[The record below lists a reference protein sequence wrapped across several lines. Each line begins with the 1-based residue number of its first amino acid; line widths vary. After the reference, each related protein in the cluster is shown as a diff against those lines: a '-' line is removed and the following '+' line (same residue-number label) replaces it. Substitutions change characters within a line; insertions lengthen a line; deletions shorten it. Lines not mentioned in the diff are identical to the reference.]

1 MLLTNGELIT
11 MFNFF
16 KKKNKSTKTSITNIV
31 INANCV
37 IESGKHNYYDN
48 IPRLNLEIVEKYT
61 DGTKNLF
68 KKKIPAYATSN
79 QCFDPKFANKKYLDT
94 CSNDNCTTKT
104 YYFSD
109 LNIDITCLDDKEID
123 EYFSKYLQSL

>member
-68 KKKIPAYATSN
+68 KKK
-79 QCFDPKFANKKYLDT
+79 YLLMLQVI
-94 CSNDNCTTKT
+94 NVLIQNLLIK
-104 YYFSD
+104 
-109 LNIDITCLDDKEID
+109 NIWTHALMIIVPLKLII
-123 EYFSKYLQSL
+123 LVI